1 MVEIRSIQF
10 SELETLRKIAIDTY
24 WDTFADS
31 TTLENNQKFV
41 DEAYT
46 LKQFAKEL
54 EEPNTQYYM
63 AWEGD
68 QAAGYMRLRLSNEV
82 ERELGTNTIELQR
95 LYVHP
100 HFQGKKIGVK
110 LIELALGY
118 ALEHKFEWIW
128 LGVWEFNY
136 RAQAFYKKFGFERFG
151 EHVFQVGND
160 PQIDWLLRKRLIE

>member
-1 MVEIRSIQF
+1 MIDIRPIQF

-82 ERELGTNTIELQR
+82 EQELGSNTIELQR
-95 LYVHP
+95 LYVHT

-110 LIELALGY
+110 LIELALDY

-151 EHVFQVGND
+151 EHVFQVGDD
-160 PQIDWLLRKRLIE
+160 PQIDWLLRKKLIH

>member
-1 MVEIRSIQF
+1 MIDIRPIQF

-46 LKQFAKEL
+46 LEQFAKEL
-54 EEPNTQYYM
+54 EEPNNQYYL

-82 ERELGTNTIELQR
+82 EHELGSNTIELQR

-100 HFQGKKIGVK
+100 NFQGKKIGVK
-110 LIELALGY
+110 LIELALDY
-118 ALEHKFEWIW
+118 ARENKFEWIW
-128 LGVWEFNY
+128 LGVWEFNH
-136 RAQAFYKKFGFERFG
+136 RAQAFYKKFGFERFS
-151 EHVFQVGND
+151 EHVFQVGDD
-160 PQIDWLLRKRLIE
+160 PQIDWLLRKKLIQ